1 MGRRMGGMRYLGN
14 TIFGSKRLNRRSRGR
29 GGGREGYD
37 SLFDAY
43 SDAKKMS
50 GGELDQGLWEEYYT
64 ELIDSQVDK
73 AGNAGQTTL
82 LGDDYFRKEAKQ
94 FCRGVGSSYNPEA
107 FISSVKNGLGDDY
120 YNAISEITEEC
131 AIELV
136 EAWDRAYRNDGVG
149 EKLFGGYGMGGSRR
163 FSNMESAFASYGAAA
178 ARNFGANWN
187 TTAGATAR
195 SAAAASRFLAS
206 NPGGTARRSIVTS
219 SYRAAAVRNGK
230 RLP

>member
-1 MGRRMGGMRYLGN
+1 MGRRMGGMRYLGR
-14 TIFGSKRLNRRSRGR
+14 TLFGSKSLNRRSSRR
-29 GGGREGYD
+29 GGGRDGYD
-37 SLFDAY
+37 SLFDAF
-43 SDAKKMS
+43 SDARKMS
-50 GGELDQGLWEEYYT
+50 GGSLDEGMWEEYYT
-64 ELIDSQVDK
+64 EVIDSQKDK
-73 AGNAGQTTL
+73 AGNSGQETL
-82 LGDDYFRKEAKQ
+82 LGDDYFGKEAKQ
-94 FCRGVGSSYNPEA
+94 FCRSVSSSYNPEA

-163 FSNMESAFASYGAAA
+163 FSTMESAFSSYTARA

-195 SAAAASRFLAS
+195 SAAAASKFLAS

-219 SYRAAAVRNGK
+219 SYRAAAARNGK